1 MLDLGLSL
9 GSKKYS
15 IFTFPFVLCVSLHF
29 LLLLGLHN
37 SSKCV
42 WWKRLVKGWICY
54 ILFHVPRADLHLL
67 RNEATA
73 MYCGGSSLRGLLWNV
88 GPFSN
93 VALFNTEKLAWL
105 CIMHKSSQCSN
116 KNHGEFWAGH
126 FPSTQGRFEIYTRWK
141 KTEWVQND
149 AERCCIKRWFFLIYK
164 HPIRLAITVS
174 WYEIFI
180 LQLTYAKSQQ
190 VFFSKSSTRISR
202 FMGHKKHNCNLNI
215 F

>member
-1 MLDLGLSL
+1 MKLLLCIVVEVLLGDYSETLDHFL
-9 GSKKYS
+9 
-15 IFTFPFVLCVSLHF
+15 TWPFSTQKNWNSCVSCTKARSVQTKIMVRSEPDIFHQLKAV
-29 LLLLGLHN
+29 L
-37 SSKCV
+37 K
-42 WWKRLVKGWICY
+42 Y
-54 ILFHVPRADLHLL
+54 IRD
-67 RNEATA
+67 E
-73 MYCGGSSLRGLLWNV
+73 
-88 GPFSN
+88 
-93 VALFNTEKLAWL
+93 
-105 CIMHKSSQCSN
+105 
-116 KNHGEFWAGH
+116 
-126 FPSTQGRFEIYTRWK
+126 K

-164 HPIRLAITVS
+164 HPIRLAISVS